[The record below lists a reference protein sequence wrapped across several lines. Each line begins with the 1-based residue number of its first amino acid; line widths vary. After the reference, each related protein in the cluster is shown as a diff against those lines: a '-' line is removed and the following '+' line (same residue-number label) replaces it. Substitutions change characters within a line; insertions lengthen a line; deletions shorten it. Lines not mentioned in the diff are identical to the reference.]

1 MNFKIDRSKSINSLL
16 YIIQS
21 LQEKCIGA
29 DIHKVMK
36 LMYFADRDH
45 LVKYGFPITGDTYIK
60 LPYGPVPSFS
70 NYVARD
76 ENDDFK
82 GLVSREGNYLSI
94 NQHPDLDDLSNSEIK
109 CINESIETYAAFSFD
124 DLTKISHSS
133 AYNSSDWNISYER
146 MAEEGGADSDM
157 KAFIKE
163 QILNDNISFC

>member
-1 MNFKIDRSKSINSLL
+1 MNFKIDRSKSINSML
-16 YIIQS
+16 YIIQT
-21 LQEKCIGA
+21 LQERGIGA
-29 DIHKVMK
+29 NIHKVMK
-36 LMYFADRDH
+36 LMYFADKSH

-82 GLVSREGNYLSI
+82 GFVSREGNFLSI
-94 NQHPDLDDLSNSEIK
+94 NKSPDLDDLSNSEIR
-109 CINESIETYAAFSFD
+109 CIIEAIDTYSGYSFD
-124 DLTKISHSS
+124 DLTTISHSS
-133 AYNSSDWNISYER
+133 AYNSSEWNISYEKI
-146 MAEEGGADSDM
+146 AEEGGVDDDM